1 MSPRWGWKEVGKE
14 VSGGCREGMVGVAH
28 PWALK
33 GMEGG

>member
-1 MSPRWGWKEVGKE
+1 MSLRWGWKGVGK

-33 GMEGG
+33 RMEGG